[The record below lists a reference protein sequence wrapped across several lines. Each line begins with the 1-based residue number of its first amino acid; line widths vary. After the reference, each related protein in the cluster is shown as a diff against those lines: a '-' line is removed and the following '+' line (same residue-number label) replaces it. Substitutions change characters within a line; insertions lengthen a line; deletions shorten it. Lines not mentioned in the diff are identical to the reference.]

1 MKGHSPIVSDR
12 VSNKL
17 VSILIPVF
25 NGCDSIKEAL
35 LSVLDQDYLNTEIII
50 VDDASTDRTKDVI
63 DSLPNLKSLKYI
75 RHSMNQGTSAA
86 RNTGFFHAKGD
97 FIALLDQDD
106 IWFPQ
111 NLTKQIFV
119 FEKNPEIDFVFT
131 NGYLGNKNSLISDTP
146 VSSFQMKFS
155 KNTWPLKE
163 IVPFPSGWCFKK
175 TITEKVQFDFKNF
188 PLVYGDG
195 DFFMRVIQSFNVYFL
210 NEPLTF
216 KALRKQPKKEK
227 IDTVMTQERF
237 LNHYQDLLSRDKP
250 YYFRSL
256 KTLGK
261 DFLNVNLKKKA
272 CAYWWKAYQVDPLK
286 FGILGKIIKTFF

>member
-1 MKGHSPIVSDR
+1 M
-12 VSNKL
+12 SNKL
-17 VSILIPVF
+17 VSVIIPVF
-25 NGCDSIKEAL
+25 NGRDHIKEAL
-35 LSVLDQDYLNTEIII
+35 LSVLDQSYSNIEIII
-50 VDDASTDRTKDVI
+50 VDDASTDHTKNII
-63 DSLPNLKSLKYI
+63 DSISNLKSLKYI

-86 RNTGFFHAKGD
+86 RNTGFLHAKGD

-106 IWFPQ
+106 VWFHQ
-111 NLTKQIFV
+111 NLTKQMSV

-131 NGYLGNKNSLISDTP
+131 NGYLGNKSSLISH
-146 VSSFQMKFS
+146 VSAPSFQMKFS
-155 KNTWPLKE
+155 KQIWPLKE

-175 TITEKVQFDFKNF
+175 TITEKIQFDFKIF

-195 DFFMRVIQSFNVYFL
+195 DFFMRAIQAFNIYFL

-216 KALRKQPKKEK
+216 KVFRKQSETEK
-227 IDTVMTQERF
+227 IDTVMAQEKF
-237 LNHYQDLLSRDKP
+237 LNKYQDLLSQDEQ

-272 CAYWWKAYQVDPLK
+272 RLYLWKAYQADPLK
-286 FGILGKIIKTFF
+286 FGVLGKVLKTFMIS